1 MCFSYFLATSWLP
14 NFGNCEKYLTGE
26 SLSLCRYQEPSTLE
40 VNIGRNLMS
49 SVVIGLWLIFG
60 FDSMVFCAFH
70 FIRYPVF
77 TTTTTN
83 TGTTRWWRTA
93 LVSTWTSLTSRFTCN
108 RSQRFNF
115 ILTSWN
121 KTSIKTVTTYI
132 TYSSLNLKSKIHHEP
147 VGWRI
152 WIIST
157 IFLFY
162 QKVRHFPLI
171 SSGDIF
177 SLNLTDSD
185 SEKYRSV
192 W

>member
-1 MCFSYFLATSWLP
+1 
-14 NFGNCEKYLTGE
+14 
-26 SLSLCRYQEPSTLE
+26 
-40 VNIGRNLMS
+40 MS
-49 SVVIGLWLIFG
+49 SVVIGLWLIFSS
-60 FDSMVFCAFH
+60 DSMVFCAFH
-70 FIRYPVF
+70 FIRYPVL

-93 LVSTWTSLTSRFTCN
+93 LVSTWTSLTSRSTCN
-108 RSQRFNF
+108 RSQRFSF

-171 SSGDIF
+171 SPSDIF

-185 SEKYRSV
+185 TEKYRSV